1 MTHLVPPAS
10 AVPGGDPGR
19 QVASLRE
26 ILLLVRDLA
35 GGGGDRN
42 SDALLDEAATISG
55 LYERACPVAQR
66 RFDGQAAEIGAWAA
80 AGVEALLASGVPP
93 RPSAAHRLAERL
105 EQSLERLGAS
115 LPG

>member
-1 MTHLVPPAS
+1 MTHQAPPEP

-35 GGGGDRN
+35 GTGDSAN
-42 SDALLDEAATISG
+42 ADALLDEAATISS
-55 LYERACPVAQR
+55 LYERAAPVAQR
-66 RFDGQAAEIGAWAA
+66 RFDGQAAEIAAWAA

-93 RPSAAHRLAERL
+93 RPSAARRLAERL
-105 EQSLERLGAS
+105 DESLSRLTSA
-115 LPG
+115 LA

>member
-1 MTHLVPPAS
+1 MTHLAPPAS

-26 ILLLVRDLA
+26 ILLLVHDLS
-35 GGGGDRN
+35 GDEAK
-42 SDALLDEAATISG
+42 SDQGALLDEAATISG

-80 AGVEALLASGVPP
+80 AGVEALLTSGVPP
-93 RPSAAHRLAERL
+93 RASAARRLAERL
-105 EQSLERLGAS
+105 DESLSRLGAS
-115 LPG
+115 LAR

>member
-1 MTHLVPPAS
+1 MTHLAPPAS

-35 GGGGDRN
+35 GTAVEAVP
-42 SDALLDEAATISG
+42 DAMLDEAATISG
-55 LYERACPVAQR
+55 LYERASPVAQR
-66 RFDGQAAEIGAWAA
+66 RFDGQAAEVAAWAA

-93 RPSAAHRLAERL
+93 SASAARRLAERL
-105 EQSLERLGAS
+105 DQSLERLGDS
-115 LPG
+115 LSA